1 MKPPFL
7 PAVAAAALLALA
19 TAACGTAAGQ
29 SRPAAPSPATPTSTG
44 TAVSTGTRTSTPA
57 SPAGQADGARPR
69 PTQADVRFMQ
79 GMIAHHGQA
88 VVMTALVPTHTQNRG
103 LHLLAQRIAISQQ
116 DEMATMRRWLEDRG
130 EAVPPSAPAA
140 GGAGHAGMAG
150 MDHSAMP
157 GMDHAMMPGM
167 LSPAEL
173 DQLQAANG
181 AEFDR
186 LFLRYMIRHH
196 EGALE
201 MVARLLATPG
211 AGQEPQLFGFAAD
224 VDADQR
230 AEIARMQAMQGA
242 AAPAGPR

>member
-1 MKPPFL
+1 MKPLFHRTA
-7 PAVAAAALLALA
+7 AVAALLTTLTIASS
-19 TAACGTAAGQ
+19 AACGMATGQ
-29 SRPAAPSPATPTSTG
+29 SRPAPA
-44 TAVSTGTRTSTPA
+44 
-57 SPAGQADGARPR
+57 PAGERTDAGQPR
-69 PTQADVRFMQ
+69 YTQADVRFMQ

-103 LHLLAQRIAISQQ
+103 LHLLAQRIEISQR

-130 EAVPPSAPAA
+130 ETAPSAGSGPA
-140 GGAGHAGMAG
+140 HDMSG

-167 LSPAEL
+167 LTPEEL
-173 DQLQAANG
+173 ARLQAAAG
-181 AEFDR
+181 AEFDG

-211 AGQEPQLFGFAAD
+211 AGQEPQLFGFASD

-230 AEIARMQAMQGA
+230 AEIARMQAMLGT
-242 AAPAGPR
+242 AAPAAHPR